1 LRSVHRPDGASR
13 GRPRYTNETS
23 GAGSSRADPFRR
35 RAYRLHAART
45 AHLQFTARFDRFIA
59 FRSRAALRLPTVR
72 SNAAAHA
79 MCSGRQARR
88 RTTMYA
94 RNNSIRMLG
103 AAGGVVATLAVLM
116 AIDGY
121 ARQASEIATSRAQIV
136 RLEPVT
142 VIGERPAAAANAT
155 AAATQGTS
163 AKTL

>member
-1 LRSVHRPDGASR
+1 
-13 GRPRYTNETS
+13 
-23 GAGSSRADPFRR
+23 
-35 RAYRLHAART
+35 
-45 AHLQFTARFDRFIA
+45 
-59 FRSRAALRLPTVR
+59 
-72 SNAAAHA
+72 
-79 MCSGRQARR
+79 
-88 RTTMYA
+88 MYA

-103 AAGGVVATLAVLM
+103 AAGGAVATLAVLM

-142 VIGERPAAAANAT
+142 VIGVRPAAATATNAT

>member
-1 LRSVHRPDGASR
+1 
-13 GRPRYTNETS
+13 
-23 GAGSSRADPFRR
+23 
-35 RAYRLHAART
+35 
-45 AHLQFTARFDRFIA
+45 
-59 FRSRAALRLPTVR
+59 
-72 SNAAAHA
+72 
-79 MCSGRQARR
+79 
-88 RTTMYA
+88 MYA